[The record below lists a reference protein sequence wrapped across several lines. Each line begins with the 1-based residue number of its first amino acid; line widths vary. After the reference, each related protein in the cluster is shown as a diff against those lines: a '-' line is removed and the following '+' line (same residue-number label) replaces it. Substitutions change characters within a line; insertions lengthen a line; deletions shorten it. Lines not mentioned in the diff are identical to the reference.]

1 MPRIDPWELAAT
13 ALVTSEGHPVK
24 YPASRAVGA
33 FLLMAY
39 WVIGAG
45 VLRPRLLGLRDA
57 ALGDPVHVD

>member
-1 MPRIDPWELAAT
+1 
-13 ALVTSEGHPVK
+13 LVTSEGHPVK
-24 YPASRAVGA
+24 YPTSRAVGA